1 MKKIRYYGKLLVRD
15 EWIDIDPEKAT
26 FEMADD
32 AEPFEY
38 FVNNIG
44 IKYFLITYIE
54 LKE

>member
-26 FEMADD
+26 FEIPDEI
-32 AEPFEY
+32 EPFEY
-38 FVNNIG
+38 FTKNIG
-44 IKYFLITYIE
+44 IGYYLITYIE